1 VDATTMV
8 QPRADVNVKGLNI
21 FPAGVVDLRRD
32 VYRFVQYVKDK
43 GLVRTKRLNQI
54 PKTAAR
60 RLAKILSYVGDTKTT
75 QEEEDERTCWAN
87 HVSHVGLELG
97 LISFDTEGVYEG
109 YTSAE
114 PCYPDN
120 EICVNEP
127 AWNAYLEKTPLEK
140 EKAILEAHLKMTPN
154 EFFNAPTLVD
164 GGRFDSWGCATGP
177 ASRMNLPKIRQGLLK
192 FLTSLEVDVWYEFC
206 ETVERLKAHCPTLI
220 LDPSARRPNDESQT
234 RLRDWESERRYNK
247 KKKPADSKPLPI
259 LEDIYKDFRE
269 FDARRNRW
277 DRGSKRQITSK
288 TPDAFERVEGRY
300 LEFFMREIP
309 YLCGFVDLAYRKSTD
324 RRGLEVSP
332 PFERLS
338 AFRLTSRLFQIM
350 GKDTGFNAVKV
361 TVLPNLE
368 VFVEAPSFPDVILQM
383 LAPYTT
389 PIHEEGPI
397 HRLRLEKK
405 KVVEAA
411 AQDRSA
417 HPPVQLLEGLTGA
430 PLPQSVAVQLVS
442 WFERGDKVVFYED
455 FGLLEFTGCAE
466 AQKKALSELGTLV
479 EDDRLD
485 GFAIARDPDR
495 AFRRLEE
502 RLHVPLRVKHREKA
516 FSSCPG
522 RLKATTKKGRPSPT
536 SRKDPA
542 PQAMQVHLESEDLV
556 GYRTS
561 SASLLTAL
569 QDAICGEA
577 RTCALV
583 GNDLLVISASALP
596 KLRAVLRHLSE
607 RFAVTMEATG
617 SVGPMDRALCA
628 DRPVAS

>member
-1 VDATTMV
+1 MGATTTAV
-8 QPRADVNVKGLNI
+8 TRADVNVKGLNI

-75 QEEEDERTCWAN
+75 EEDERTCWAD
-87 HVSHVGLELG
+87 HVSHVALELG
-97 LISFDTEGVYEG
+97 LVSFDTEGVYEG

-120 EICVNEP
+120 EICVNER

-154 EFFNAPTLVD
+154 EFFSAPTLVD
-164 GGRFDSWGCATGP
+164 GERFDSWGCATGP
-177 ASRMNLPKIRQGLLK
+177 ASRMNLPKIRRSLLE
-192 FLTSLEVDVWYEFC
+192 FLTSLEPDVWYEFR
-206 ETVERLKAHCPTLI
+206 ETVECLKARRPTLV
-220 LDPSARRPNDESQT
+220 LDPSTRKPNDESQS
-234 RLRDWESERRYNK
+234 RLRNWEFARRSNK
-247 KKKPADSKPLPI
+247 KKKPADGKPLPI
-259 LEDIYKDFRE
+259 LEDIYTNFHE

-288 TPDAFERVEGRY
+288 TPDAFQRVEGRY

-324 RRGLEVSP
+324 RHGLEVSP
-332 PFERLS
+332 SFERLQ
-338 AFRLTSRLFQIM
+338 AFRLTSHFSRIM

-361 TVLPNLE
+361 TVLPNFE
-368 VFVEAPSFPDVILQM
+368 VLVEAPSFPDVILQM

-389 PIHEEGPI
+389 PVHEERPI

-411 AQDRSA
+411 AQDRRA

-430 PLPQSVAVQLVS
+430 SLPQGVAVQLVS

-455 FGLLEFTGCAE
+455 YGLLEFTGRAE
-466 AQKKALSELGTLV
+466 TRKKALSELGALV

-495 AFRRLEE
+495 AFGRLEE
-502 RLHVPLRVKHREKA
+502 GLHVPLRVKHREKA

-522 RLKATTKKGRPSPT
+522 RLKATTKKGRPSPK

-542 PQAMQVHLESEDLV
+542 PPAVRVYLESEDLV

-569 QDAICGEA
+569 QDAIRGEA

-617 SVGPMDRALCA
+617 SVEPMDRALCA
-628 DRPVAS
+628 DRQVAS

>member
-1 VDATTMV
+1 LSPTTAAT
-8 QPRADVNVKGLNI
+8 RADINVKGLNI
-21 FPAGVVDLRRD
+21 LPAGVVDLRRD
-32 VYRFVQYVKDK
+32 VYRFVEYVKDK

-60 RLAKILSYVGDTKTT
+60 HLAKILSHVGDTKTT
-75 QEEEDERTCWAN
+75 EEAEDERTCWAD
-87 HVSHVGLELG
+87 HVSHVALELG
-97 LISFDTEGVYEG
+97 LVSFDTEGVYEG

-120 EICVNEP
+120 EIRVNEQ
-127 AWNAYLEKTPLEK
+127 AWDTYLKKTPLEK
-140 EKAILEAHLKMTPN
+140 EKAILETYLKMTPN
-154 EFFNAPTLVD
+154 EFFSAPTLV
-164 GGRFDSWGCATGP
+164 GGQPFDRWGCATGP

-192 FLTSLEVDVWYEFC
+192 FLTSLEPDVWYEFR
-206 ETVERLKAHCPTLI
+206 ETVERLKTHCPTLI
-220 LDPSARRPNDESQT
+220 LDPSTRGPDNESQT
-234 RLRDWESERRYNK
+234 RLRRWEFERRFNK
-247 KKKPADSKPLPI
+247 KKKNVGKKPEPI
-259 LEDIYKDFRE
+259 LEDIYTNFRE
-269 FDARRNRW
+269 FDARRNQW
-277 DRGSKRQITSK
+277 DRGSERQITSK
-288 TPDAFERVEGRY
+288 TPDAFQRVEGRY
-300 LEFFMREIP
+300 LDFFMREIP

-332 PFERLS
+332 PFERLR
-338 AFRLTSRLFQIM
+338 AFRLTSRFSRIM
-350 GKDTGFNAVKV
+350 GEDAGFNAVKV
-361 TVLPNLE
+361 TVLPNFE
-368 VFVEAPSFPDVILQM
+368 VLVETPSFPDVILQM
-383 LAPYTT
+383 LTPYTT
-389 PIHEEGPI
+389 PVHEEGPI

-411 AQDRSA
+411 AQDRRA
-417 HPPVQLLEGLTGA
+417 HPPVQLLEGLTGTS
-430 PLPQSVAVQLVS
+430 LPQSVAVQLVS

-455 FGLLEFTGCAE
+455 FGLLEFTGRAE
-466 AQKKALSELGTLV
+466 ARKKALSELGKLV

-502 RLHVPLRVKHREKA
+502 ELHVPLRVKHREKA

-522 RLKATTKKGRPSPT
+522 RLKATTKKGGPSPT

-542 PQAMQVHLESEDLV
+542 PPAMKVHLESEDLV

-569 QDAICGEA
+569 QDAIRGEA

-596 KLRAVLRHLSE
+596 KLRAVLRHLSD

-617 SVGPMDRALCA
+617 SIEPMDRALCA